1 MSAPA
6 ERSRRTGRLALL
18 AIVLATI
25 GCDRVTKHVATA
37 TLAGE
42 PARYYLGNF
51 LWVGYAENAGGF
63 LSLGASW
70 PPAVRTFVFTTAAGL
85 LLLALA
91 IFAIRRHAS
100 GWQALGIALFVAGGA
115 SNWIDRILRGSVV
128 DFLNVG
134 IGPVRTGIFNV
145 ADVAILLGAI
155 AFLFG
160 EVGSPAKEPPAP
172 VASPPAS
179 PPLPI
184 ASDDG

>member
-1 MSAPA
+1 MTTPTQT
-6 ERSRRTGRLALL
+6 RWTGRLALL
-18 AIVLATI
+18 GVVLATI

-42 PARYYLGNF
+42 PARSYLGN
-51 LWVGYAENAGGF
+51 LIWVGYAENAGGF

-70 PPAVRTFVFTTAAGL
+70 PPGVRTFVFTAAAGL

-91 IFAIRRHAS
+91 VFGLRRRAR

-115 SNWIDRILRGSVV
+115 SNWIDRLLHGSVV

-145 ADVAILLGAI
+145 ADVAILLGAV
-155 AFLFG
+155 AFFFG
-160 EVGSPAKEPPAP
+160 EVGSRPEERP
-172 VASPPAS
+172 ST
-179 PPLPI
+179 L
-184 ASDDG
+184 ASDDPA